1 MSCLWCL
8 IRAIRNT
15 RSASTCAH
23 VCRRARALKQKLWHS
38 AKAKITLMV
47 RRKHA
52 KHVRIYIQREIIIA
66 LCALDILRKISTR
79 VAPDW
84 VGGNFPAARCNSA
97 LGEAHKIY
105 CVRFYCYHLMRIS
118 TQIGAFIKR
127 RVAGDYIRTVGGVG
141 GHYWQ
146 PPLEALE
153 ENPPRAPPPPHSQKH
168 A

>member
-8 IRAIRNT
+8 IRE
-15 RSASTCAH
+15 RSEMHDPHPPVPACLPPS
-23 VCRRARALKQKLWHS
+23 ARALKQKLWHS

-52 KHVRIYIQREIIIA
+52 KHAHIQREIIIA

-84 VGGNFPAARCNSA
+84 VGGNFPAERCNSA

-146 PPLEALE
+146 PPLEALQ